1 MTEEKQPML
10 CFQCKKE
17 LQPMK
22 TYLSYLGHSFY
33 VDILKCPECGEVFI
47 PEELVKT
54 RIVEVETQLEDK

>member
-10 CFQCKKE
+10 CFQCKTE

-33 VDILKCPECGEVFI
+33 ADILKCPECGEVFI
-47 PEELVKT
+47 PEDLVKT
-54 RIVEVETQLEDK
+54 RIVDVETQLEDK